1 MKEGNINQSN
11 NKSIKEQDIE
21 TKQNIIKST
30 IIDKNYD
37 KNAFFNFCMNKK
49 KSGGE
54 DLSNWTMEELT
65 STINEFCEEQNKLI
79 SNNKFLEE
87 QIQKQK
93 ELAQNI
99 HLNINE
105 INSNYINSQQI
116 QDKSISQNMPIFS
129 EFYCNT
135 LQKSFLND
143 KEIIITVKNPK
154 PIEMGFFASSY
165 VLYEIETLIINNK
178 IKWMVSRRYSDF
190 INLRTILQKQFPYNL
205 IPPLPGKRL
214 GLRRFDYDFVM
225 KRMSFLNKFLKNLI
239 NIEEIKTSEYL
250 ISFLSCEDRNQFENK
265 MKQINYIFDPPM
277 NIENI
282 KTLTGKI
289 QIYNGNKINDDYFI
303 NVQNYLSLQNQFLE
317 KLNESLKYFY
327 KTMKTAFAH
336 LENVQKYLEFLHSL
350 NAQVHIKEDI
360 VKSYE
365 QLGIFFK
372 NWKNIIFNQNDIIR
386 KKIKDFY
393 KYVKMEGEACLEL
406 YTKRNEIQDKY
417 INENKKLQNKKDKLW
432 TQMDISK
439 WEIMEDFNR
448 IDKALLVRDKIYGYS
463 KMCTIETNNLNNL
476 EKKLGYVNKCC
487 INELKKLVD
496 KYKNSFV
503 DNIKYFSED
512 LYPSINDSLNVWSQ
526 MASSIEDKK
535 MFRLFYLNSSKM
547 IYL

>member
-1 MKEGNINQSN
+1 
-11 NKSIKEQDIE
+11 
-21 TKQNIIKST
+21 
-30 IIDKNYD
+30 
-37 KNAFFNFCMNKK
+37 
-49 KSGGE
+49 
-54 DLSNWTMEELT
+54 
-65 STINEFCEEQNKLI
+65 
-79 SNNKFLEE
+79 
-87 QIQKQK
+87 
-93 ELAQNI
+93 
-99 HLNINE
+99 
-105 INSNYINSQQI
+105 
-116 QDKSISQNMPIFS
+116 
-129 EFYCNT
+129 
-135 LQKSFLND
+135 
-143 KEIIITVKNPK
+143 
-154 PIEMGFFASSY
+154 
-165 VLYEIETLIINNK
+165 
-178 IKWMVSRRYSDF
+178 
-190 INLRTILQKQFPYNL
+190 
-205 IPPLPGKRL
+205 
-214 GLRRFDYDFVM
+214 
-225 KRMSFLNKFLKNLI
+225 
-239 NIEEIKTSEYL
+239 
-250 ISFLSCEDRNQFENK
+250 
-265 MKQINYIFDPPM
+265 M

-303 NVQNYLSLQNQFLE
+303 NVQNYLSLQNQFIE

-406 YTKRNEIQDKY
+406 YSKRNEIQDKY
-417 INENKKLQNKKDKLW
+417 INENKRLQNKKDKLW

-463 KMCTIETNNLNNL
+463 KMCTVETNNLNNL

-503 DNIKYFSED
+503 DNIKDFSED

-535 MFRLFYLNSSKM
+535 NV
-547 IYL
+547 

>member
-87 QIQKQK
+87 QFQKQK

-190 INLRTILQKQFPYNL
+190 INLRTILQKQFSYNL

-439 WEIMEDFNR
+439 WEIMEDFNG

-496 KYKNSFV
+496 KYKNTFV
-503 DNIKYFSED
+503 DNIKDFSED

-535 MFRLFYLNSSKM
+535 NV
-547 IYL
+547 